1 MTVDLTVDLPLFMSI
16 REWCELTR
24 MSRSKVYSLMKRRL
38 LRTKKLD
45 GRRLVDVRQGLAFL
59 ENLPEE

>member
-1 MTVDLTVDLPLFMSI
+1 MTADLPLYMPI
-16 REWCELTR
+16 KEWCKLTR
-24 MSRSKVYSLMKRRL
+24 MSRSKFYSLMKRGL

>member
-1 MTVDLTVDLPLFMSI
+1 MTVDLPLYMPI

-45 GRRLVDVRQGLAFL
+45 GRRLVDVRQGLTFL